1 MRLLDLIEQHDA
13 VRLAAYLLGELAGLV
28 IADIAGRRADDAR
41 DGELLHKFGHIKTD
55 KRFGRIEHIR
65 GKALDKLRLADAG
78 AADKDEADGLALDL
92 KPDAAALYCGADSVH
107 GFVLTDNVF
116 LQALVKLC
124 ETLELILLDGGGG
137 YLRPQLDDAGEVIG
151 SQSGARV
158 LIKLA
163 QLVFKLH
170 LFAPELRDAGIA
182 LILLRFGKLAAVGR
196 EGVPLKAYV
205 LKVALCLHAAVDVL
219 ILEVHIRA
227 GLIDK
232 VDGLIGQEAV
242 CNIPLAHHDG
252 LTAHL
257 IGDGDAVVILIIMCD
272 AAQDLHA
279 VLDRRLRYGDGLE
292 AALKRGV
299 LLYVLAVLG
308 EGSRAD
314 DLNFAS

>member
-1 MRLLDLIEQHDA
+1 M
-13 VRLAAYLLGELAGLV
+13 
-28 IADIAGRRADDAR
+28 
-41 DGELLHKFGHIKTD
+41 
-55 KRFGRIEHIR
+55 RIEHIR
-65 GKALDKLRLADAG
+65 GEALDKLRLADAG
-78 AADKDEADGLALDL
+78 AADEDEADGLALDL
-92 KPDAAALYCGADSVH
+92 KPDAAALYRGADGVH
-107 GFVLTDNVF
+107 GFILTDDVF
-116 LQALVKLC
+116 FQALVKLRKA
-124 ETLELILLDGGGG
+124 LELILLDGGGG

-170 LFAPELRDAGIA
+170 FLALELRDAGIA
-182 LILLRFGKLAAVGR
+182 LILLLIGKLAAVGR
-196 EGVPLKAYV
+196 EGVLLKAYV
-205 LKVALCLHAAVDVL
+205 LKVALGLHAAVDVL

-227 GLIDK
+227 CLVDK
-232 VDGLIGQEAV
+232 VNGLIGQESV
-242 CNIPLAHHDG
+242 GDVPLAHYDG

-257 IGDGDAVVILIIMCD
+257 IGDGDAVVVLIIMRD

-292 AALKRGV
+292 AALERGV

-308 EGSRAD
+308 KGSRAD